1 LASKAMH
8 VEANYNHR
16 WHNRRPGISARG
28 NYSSDSGPR
37 PTSWS
42 ANSVRTKSHRQTIT
56 HSHSAHQQ
64 VTKNS
69 LEYSHTSI
77 KPYSSVQNS
86 DRTTAVSDREDYD
99 ACRKRKSISDGSS
112 ATSPDACTCTISPF
126 YLESSRLSEPSENSP
141 PGPKALPVHI
151 ANRLKE
157 RFEKRFLRHYY
168 HSSQVESALAG
179 NKNRTEKSNKYQL
192 VAAFLVNGGIVEA
205 WHIYSPMPV
214 ELGRTNDGTNGGTR
228 NLELTQRRMRLL
240 QRYYSSARQYVVLYV
255 NSSYAEHYL
264 PLGLAVDNSNANGRV
279 PRKTAR
285 YHKSTAQSD
294 SPRSAAGVVSRLIA
308 SLLPHSRTSRLQAN
322 VDQDNTDSLSAPN
335 ETSQSCSSVF
345 RQTSPQSENSEPR
358 RRNQSAPRLRRD
370 DDSSVKSDCATEGT
384 EVGRV
389 RINRHSLMQRFLKH
403 VCSSYGRHSNLTGTK
418 NSRSFTSSVNHD
430 RTAEAKRFLGEA
442 NEKESSSSGLAD
454 FSFATGSSGSESA
467 RNESQR
473 ETSSEMPSP
482 TEVSKENVPLETTIN
497 LSEKAIT
504 PKCCNEM
511 TTSEIWLPQR

>member
-1 LASKAMH
+1 MH

-64 VTKNS
+64 VTKSS
-69 LEYSHTSI
+69 LEYSNTTI

-86 DRTTAVSDREDYD
+86 DRTTIVSDRDDYD
-99 ACRKRKSISDGSS
+99 ACRKRKSISEGSS
-112 ATSPDACTCTISPF
+112 ATSPDACTCTVSPF

-141 PGPKALPVHI
+141 PGPKALPTHI

-179 NKNRTEKSNKYQL
+179 NRNRTEKSNKYQL
-192 VAAFLVNGGIVEA
+192 VAAFLVSGGIVEA
-205 WHIYSPMPV
+205 WHIYSPIPV
-214 ELGRTNDGTNGGTR
+214 EVGRTNDVTNGGTR

-294 SPRSAAGVVSRLIA
+294 STRTGVGVVSRLIA
-308 SLLPHSRTSRLQAN
+308 SLLPHSRSSRLQQNIHTA
-322 VDQDNTDSLSAPN
+322 DSLSAPN

-345 RQTSPQSENSEPR
+345 RQTSPQSENSKPY

-403 VCSSYGRHSNLTGTK
+403 VCSSYGRHSNLTGSK
-418 NSRSFTSSVNHD
+418 SSSSSSSSANHD
-430 RTAEAKRFLGEA
+430 RTAEAKHFLGEA

-467 RNESQR
+467 KNESQK
-473 ETSSEMPSP
+473 ETFSEMPSP
-482 TEVSKENVPLETTIN
+482 TEFLKENAPFEATTN
-497 LSEKAIT
+497 LSEKATI
-504 PKCCNEM
+504 PKCCNEI